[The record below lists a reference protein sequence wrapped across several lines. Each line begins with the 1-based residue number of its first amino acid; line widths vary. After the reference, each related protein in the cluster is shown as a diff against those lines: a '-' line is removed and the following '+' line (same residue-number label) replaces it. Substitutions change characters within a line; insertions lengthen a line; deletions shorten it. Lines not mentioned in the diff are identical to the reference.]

1 MYPCEA
7 ITTSKMVTTSSP
19 QKFPV
24 PLCKSSFLPHPTLIP
39 RHPLTCFLSLQIS
52 LHFFL
57 DFYING
63 IIHNVLFFFFFF
75 FLVWLFFAQQ
85 NYFEVCPH
93 FWVLQKFIPFYCRA
107 VFRGLVVPD
116 FVDSI
121 ACLWTFGVPLLVAY
135 GAALVAQLVKNP
147 PAMWDTW
154 VPSLG

>member
-63 IIHNVLFFFFFF
+63 IIQNVLFFFFWSGFF
-75 FLVWLFFAQQ
+75 SLSRIILRFVHIFGCFRSSFL
-85 NYFEVCPH
+85 
-93 FWVLQKFIPFYCRA
+93 FIVEQYSVAWWYQTLLIQLPVYEHL
-107 VFRGLVVPD
+107 G
-116 FVDSI
+116 
-121 ACLWTFGVPLLVAY
+121 CL
-135 GAALVAQLVKNP
+135 
-147 PAMWDTW
+147 
-154 VPSLG
+154 S